1 MSVRKQSDNKY
12 IVDIRRGRTLPRF
25 YKVFYGTEAEAHQ
38 YEHEIRKELG
48 REKQYPVA
56 LTVGNLIEPY
66 LEWAKNNLSEVTYKS
81 HKRRLLGYV
90 VPYFGNM
97 VIDAIPS
104 FMIERFKTKR
114 KAEIRPKGTK
124 GGSREIN
131 LELMVLSA
139 MANWAADP
147 RRGDLGTD
155 TVKIGTLPYKRPLPV
170 VLNQDEAKRFIA
182 CFNTFYRALFLCKYH
197 AGMRRSEVAQL
208 VEDQIDYSVLKDEQ
222 GKVISWGQILAH
234 GKGDKERVLPMTKA
248 LWMALVA
255 HEMSQVKA
263 KRSPLVFPSRRTGN
277 ALTDVRKAI
286 EKARKAAGITKRIT
300 PHVLRH
306 TCATHLLEDGA
317 DLRTIQVL
325 LGHEDISTTQIYTHV
340 VTKHLRNAVSHAF
353 EKDD

>member
-1 MSVRKQSDNKY
+1 MSISVGAGNCRAF
-12 IVDIRRGRTLPRF
+12 IRL
-25 YKVFYGTEAEAHQ
+25 FYGTEAEAYQ

-56 LTVGNLIEPY
+56 LTVGNLVEPY

-81 HKRRLLGYV
+81 HKRRLLGYI
-90 VPYFGNM
+90 VPYFGSM
-97 VIDAIPS
+97 LIDGIPS

-114 KAEIRPKGTK
+114 KAEIRSKGTK
-124 GGSREIN
+124 GGNREIN

-139 MANWAADP
+139 MGTWAADP
-147 RRGDLGTD
+147 RRGALGTD
-155 TVKIGTLPYKRPLPV
+155 PVKIGTLPYKRPLPV

-182 CFNTFYRALFLCKYH
+182 SLDTFYRALFLCKYH
-197 AGMRRSEVAQL
+197 VGMRRSEVANL
-208 VEDQIDYSVLKDEQ
+208 VEDQIDYSIVKDEK

-234 GKGDKERVLPMTKA
+234 GKGDKERVLPMTKT

-263 KRSPLVFPSRRTGN
+263 RRSPLVFPSRRTGK

-340 VTKHLRNAVSHAF
+340 VTKHLRNVVSHAF